1 LTYLYQAKVNL
12 IGSQAPTDDLRSQ
25 WIATILPDPSS
36 ALKQLWPDLI
46 AGKGEAQLPMPI
58 LLMDTSSGLLNAAR
72 LRLVDA
78 TLEDLVNGR
87 IQPNPVTE
95 P

>member
-1 LTYLYQAKVNL
+1 
-12 IGSQAPTDDLRSQ
+12 
-25 WIATILPDPSS
+25 
-36 ALKQLWPDLI
+36 
-46 AGKGEAQLPMPI
+46 MPI